1 MLDEIFAPSKA
12 TDKPLRGWRTITE
25 ENPVFVAD
33 TGDIYGKELTRSVI
47 ERFANACSKLKPEYH
62 PDTSPLPNIQ
72 TIMDTVP
79 NERMTWPA
87 FLARLAT
94 LHEVDSTVFIVPS
107 FKSDMQT
114 IDGLW
119 PLKCQFAEVLEFM
132 GEPWVRF
139 TFANGQRWAI
149 ELRYVGIVSRFQ
161 YDSDFF
167 GEGNCLDA
175 TLRLIDAQNAAQD
188 AAIQSGAKIRF
199 IGSLTGQVREEDMK
213 KKRERFMADNFNTEN
228 TGGLMLYDQT
238 FSEIRQIQP
247 YNYTMDAAEMERI
260 EQNIYTY
267 FGTNKS
273 ILQNDYSEDVW
284 GAYYE
289 GKVEPWAVK
298 VGEAITSMI
307 FSPVQQKHG
316 HRITFSANR
325 LQYASL
331 PSKRNMIRDMT
342 NIGLMSLNEGRDIL
356 QLPPIEGGDIR
367 IIRGEY
373 VGADT
378 IEGLI
383 AKLETVGNRNSK
395 GRFPINEHEVDRD
408 PGGDDAIYKDSD
420 SHGKDDF

>member
-12 TDKPLRGWRTITE
+12 TDRPLRGWRTITE

-62 PDTSPLPNIQ
+62 PDTAPLQNIK

-149 ELRYVGIVSRFQ
+149 ELKYVGIVSRFQ
-161 YDSDFF
+161 YESDFF
-167 GEGNCLDA
+167 GEGNCLDS

-260 EQNIYTY
+260 EQNVYTY

-289 GKVEPWAVK
+289 GKIEPWAVK

-342 NIGLMSLNEGRDIL
+342 NIGLMSLNEGREIL
-356 QLPPIEGGDIR
+356 QLSPIEGGDVR

-373 VGADT
+373 VGAET
-378 IEGLI
+378 IEGLME
-383 AKLETVGNRNSK
+383 KLETVGNRNSK
-395 GRFPINEHEVDRD
+395 GRLPINEHEVDRD